1 MMNLGDVETRVTV
14 RDSGAILARRRN
26 SFSND
31 KIETNMDSNSY
42 KIFVGLPRKN
52 KARTGECN

>member
-1 MMNLGDVETRVTV
+1 MDLLSTLDTKNDRKQA
-14 RDSGAILARRRN
+14 AILARRRN
-26 SFSND
+26 SFYND